1 MRIVVLDGYTL
12 NPGDLSWD
20 RLKELGEVTIY
31 DRTPEQEIIKRTQ
44 GADILLTNK
53 TPLTGETIRQLLELR
68 YIGVLATGY
77 NVVDID
83 AARERCIT
91 VANVPAYST
100 YSVAQMV
107 FALLLE
113 ICHHVQDHS
122 NSVRNGRWSQSADF
136 CYWDYP
142 LVELAGK
149 TMGIIGFGR
158 IGRRVAAIAAA
169 MGMKVIA
176 ASRSKRDTPRDIEHF
191 KWVDIPQLLREADVI
206 SLHCPLLPE
215 TQGLINKDTIR
226 QMKSTAILINT
237 ARGGVVVDEDLAQA
251 LNEGRIYG
259 AGLDV
264 LSMEPPRA
272 DNPLL
277 SAKNCF
283 ITPHIAWATKE
294 ARVRLMDATVDNIK
308 AYLAGQP
315 INVVNP

>member
-31 DRTPEQEIIKRTQ
+31 DRTSEQEIINRAQ

-53 TPLTGETIRQLLELR
+53 TPLTGDTIRQLPELR

-83 AARERCIT
+83 VARERGIT
-91 VANVPAYST
+91 VTNVPAYST

-107 FALLLE
+107 LALLLE

-122 NSVRNGRWSQSADF
+122 NGVRNGRWSQSADF

-176 ASRSKRDTPRDIEHF
+176 ASRSKRDTPLDIEHF

-215 TQGLINKDTIR
+215 TQGLINKDAIR
-226 QMKSTAILINT
+226 QMKPTAILINT

-264 LSMEPPRA
+264 LSVEPPRA

-294 ARVRLMDATVDNIK
+294 ARVRLMDTTVDNIK